1 MSASNDVRAAIFE
14 TLPRGLQGL
23 LSAPIY
29 VNFADCPAPTDK
41 DSAIIAQGILSAN
54 LNALFKSIFDQVSIA
69 ELMMYSGSSNPC
81 HLGILLSSLSLGNSN
96 YQMSVIPTVMPQYED
111 VDGVPT
117 LTGATVTL
125 TPQVDS
131 GASAPERTEW
141 TLEGIA
147 DKVVSMGAAAVDI
160 YLDWMQLNR
169 KSMTSLAGQAI
180 SFYKDGI
187 NKACDFI
194 VDLTGLRGGGGSS
207 GGGGASGGW

>member
-23 LSAPIY
+23 LSSPTY
-29 VNFADCPAPTDK
+29 VNFTACPTPSDK

-54 LNALFKSIFDQVSIA
+54 LNALFRSIFDQVSLA
-69 ELMMYSGSSNPC
+69 ELLMYAGSSNPC
-81 HLGILLSSLSLGNSN
+81 LLGILLSSLSLGNAN
-96 YQMSVIPTVMPQYED
+96 YQMTVIPTVMPQYED
-111 VDGVPT
+111 VDGAPT

-147 DKVVSMGAAAVDI
+147 DKAISTGMQAADI
-160 YLDWMQLNR
+160 YLDWTQLNR
-169 KSMTSLAGQAI
+169 KSMTSIAGKAI

-187 NKACDFI
+187 SKACDFV
-194 VDLTGLRGGGGSS
+194 VDLTGLGG
-207 GGGGASGGW
+207 

>member
-23 LSAPIY
+23 LSSPIY

-41 DSAIIAQGILSAN
+41 DSAIIAQGILAAN
-54 LNALFKSIFDQVSIA
+54 LNALFKSIFDQVSLA

-111 VDGVPT
+111 VEGVPT

-125 TPQVDS
+125 TPQTGE
-131 GASAPERTEW
+131 GASAPERAEISVPG
-141 TLEGIA
+141 LF
-147 DKVVSMGAAAVDI
+147 DKYVASPFTTGVDI
-160 YLDWMQLNR
+160 VIDTA
-169 KSMTSLAGQAI
+169 SMSASDFRRYTGTVVN
-180 SFYKDGI
+180 FYKDGI
-187 NKACDFI
+187 SKACDFV
-194 VDLTGLRGGGGSS
+194 VDLTGMGE
-207 GGGGASGGW
+207 

>member
-23 LSAPIY
+23 LSSPIY

-41 DSAIIAQGILSAN
+41 DSAIIAQGILAAN
-54 LNALFKSIFDQVSIA
+54 LNALFKSIFDQVSLA

-125 TPQVDS
+125 TPQTGE
-131 GASAPERTEW
+131 GASAPERAEISVPG
-141 TLEGIA
+141 LF
-147 DKVVSMGAAAVDI
+147 DKYVASPFTTGVDI
-160 YLDWMQLNR
+160 VIDTA
-169 KSMTSLAGQAI
+169 SMSASDFRRYTGTVVN
-180 SFYKDGI
+180 FYKDGI
-187 NKACDFI
+187 SKACDFV
-194 VDLTGLRGGGGSS
+194 VDLTGLGG
-207 GGGGASGGW
+207 

>member
-23 LSAPIY
+23 LSSPTH
-29 VNFADCPAPTDK
+29 VNFSNCPMPSDK
-41 DSAIIAQGILSAN
+41 DSAIIAQGILAAN
-54 LNALFKSIFDQVSIA
+54 LNALFRSIFDQVSLA
-69 ELMMYSGSSNPC
+69 ELMMYAGSSNPC
-81 HLGILLSSLSLGNSN
+81 LLGILLSSLSLGNAN
-96 YQMSVIPTVMPQYED
+96 YQMNAIPTVIPQYED

-125 TPQVDS
+125 TPQVGE
-131 GASAPERTEW
+131 GAAAPERTEW

-147 DKVVSMGAAAVDI
+147 DKAISTGMQAAEI
-160 YLDWMQLNR
+160 YLDWTQLNR
-169 KSMTSLAGQAI
+169 KSMTSLAGKAI

-187 NKACDFI
+187 SKACDFV
-194 VDLTGLRGGGGSS
+194 VDLTGLGGGGES

>member
-23 LSAPIY
+23 LSSPIY

-41 DSAIIAQGILSAN
+41 DSAIIAQGILAAN
-54 LNALFKSIFDQVSIA
+54 LNALFKSIFDQVSLA

-125 TPQVDS
+125 TPQTGE
-131 GASAPERTEW
+131 GASAPERAEISVPG
-141 TLEGIA
+141 LF
-147 DKVVSMGAAAVDI
+147 DKYVASPFTTGVDI
-160 YLDWMQLNR
+160 VIDTA
-169 KSMTSLAGQAI
+169 SMSASDFRRYTGTVI
-180 SFYKDGI
+180 NFYKDGI
-187 NKACDFI
+187 SKACDFV
-194 VDLTGLRGGGGSS
+194 VDLTGLGG
-207 GGGGASGGW
+207 

>member
-23 LSAPIY
+23 LSSPTY
-29 VNFADCPAPTDK
+29 VNFSNCPMPSDK
-41 DSAIIAQGILSAN
+41 DSAIIAQGILAAN
-54 LNALFKSIFDQVSIA
+54 LNALFRSIFDQVSLA
-69 ELMMYSGSSNPC
+69 ELLMYAGSSNPC
-81 HLGILLSSLSLGNSN
+81 LLGILLSSLSLGNAN

-111 VDGVPT
+111 VDGAPT

-147 DKVVSMGAAAVDI
+147 DKAISTGMQAAEI
-160 YLDWMQLNR
+160 YLDWTQLNR
-169 KSMTSLAGQAI
+169 ESIAGKAI

-187 NKACDFI
+187 SKAYDFV
-194 VDLTGLRGGGGSS
+194 VDLTGLGEGGES

>member
-81 HLGILLSSLSLGNSN
+81 HLGILLSALSLGNAN

-117 LTGATVTL
+117 LTGAPVTL
-125 TPQVDS
+125 TPQVES

-147 DKVVSMGAAAVDI
+147 DKVISTGAEAADI
-160 YLDWMQLNR
+160 YIDWTQLNR
-169 KSMTSLAGQAI
+169 KSMTSLAGKAI

-187 NKACDFI
+187 SKACDFV
-194 VDLTGLRGGGGSS
+194 VDLTGLGE
-207 GGGGASGGW
+207 